1 VSVTLRPTGSLELP
15 SEQGI
20 LFAGSQLLPIERCR
34 VADEQEVME
43 RYLWAQAP
51 VIFTRAMDSWPAMR
65 KWSFDFFAQHMGDE
79 QVIAKDDLVSA
90 NAIRRVKMRE
100 FLLYCRYPFFS
111 ELGKVASSRPFY
123 VSYPPFGMHPELLN
137 DIRHPGVL
145 KNSYLQLQGELLK
158 WYYEIFGWI
167 YIGPQG
173 TVTPLH
179 VDQFMSHTWIA
190 QIAGSKRFLFISPQ
204 DFGGIPDRK
213 LRDHLRS
220 DCFYEEG
227 DDENEVCDKSGQKLK
242 AYEGILSP
250 GELLFFPAGWA
261 HYVVSLEPS
270 ISVSFNYANE
280 SNLIPHVMMISRKL
294 PQWARKLDSARFREA
309 NRVTWT
315 TSHFASLGREDRQQ
329 QAVRSEGCSI

>member
-1 VSVTLRPTGSLELP
+1 MLQEFSRGRAVSVTLRPTGSLELP

-123 VSYPPFGMHPELLN
+123 VSYPPFGMHPELLD

-145 KNSYLQLQGELLK
+145 KNSYLQLQGELTETENRVSMSRQA
-158 WYYEIFGWI
+158 YNESVRNYNTQREIF
-167 YIGPQG
+167 PNSL
-173 TVTPLH
+173 V
-179 VDQFMSHTWIA
+179 
-190 QIAGSKRFLFISPQ
+190 AGFFNFAPASLFEIT
-204 DFGGIPDRK
+204 D
-213 LRDHLRS
+213 
-220 DCFYEEG
+220 
-227 DDENEVCDKSGQKLK
+227 
-242 AYEGILSP
+242 P
-250 GELLFFPAGWA
+250 GEREVPK
-261 HYVVSLEPS
+261 
-270 ISVSFNYANE
+270 VSF
-280 SNLIPHVMMISRKL
+280 
-294 PQWARKLDSARFREA
+294 
-309 NRVTWT
+309 T
-315 TSHFASLGREDRQQ
+315 
-329 QAVRSEGCSI
+329 